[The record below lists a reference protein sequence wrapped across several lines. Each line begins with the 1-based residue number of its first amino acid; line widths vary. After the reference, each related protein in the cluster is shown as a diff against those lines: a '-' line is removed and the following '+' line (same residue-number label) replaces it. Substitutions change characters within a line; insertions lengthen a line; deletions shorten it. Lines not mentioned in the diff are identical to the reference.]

1 MMGSGQ
7 NLVQQ
12 SLLLIHCLL
21 FPSHTFIKK
30 ENPTSQGLWNGMKPW
45 RQSVSQEGREL
56 APQAGVLVV
65 IRCVLSPPPSPSFRL
80 HLSFLA
86 Q

>member
-1 MMGSGQ
+1 M
-7 NLVQQ
+7 
-12 SLLLIHCLL
+12 SL
-21 FPSHTFIKK
+21 
-30 ENPTSQGLWNGMKPW
+30 
-45 RQSVSQEGREL
+45 EGREL